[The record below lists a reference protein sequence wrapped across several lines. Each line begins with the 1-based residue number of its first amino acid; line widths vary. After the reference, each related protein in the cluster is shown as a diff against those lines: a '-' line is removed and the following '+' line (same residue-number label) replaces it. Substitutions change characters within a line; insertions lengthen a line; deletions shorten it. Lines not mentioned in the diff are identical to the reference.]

1 MATVLESPLAGLNLY
16 ETLPGPITFGYL
28 DSTQYSGDLTWV
40 PIDTI
45 TRSSWTAST
54 VYYWIGD
61 TPTESSAGQPILMG
75 KQPLRQSCYD
85 SSLFEICCTDSRP
98 PDL

>member
-40 PIDTI
+40 PIDT
-45 TRSSWTAST
+45 TTGSSWTAST
-54 VYYWIGD
+54 VYYLINGVS
-61 TPTESSAGQPILMG
+61 TTSSAGQPVLMG
-75 KQPLRQSCYD
+75 KPTPR
-85 SSLFEICCTDSRP
+85 SSRI
-98 PDL
+98 